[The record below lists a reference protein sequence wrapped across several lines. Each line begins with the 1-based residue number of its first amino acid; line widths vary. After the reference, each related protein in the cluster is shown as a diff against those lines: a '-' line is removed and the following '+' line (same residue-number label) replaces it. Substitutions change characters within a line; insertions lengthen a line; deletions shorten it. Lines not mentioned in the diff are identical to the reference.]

1 VELQRLATLN
11 MILWKDL
18 KRVRIRLPGFL
29 AIEVQLRLWLE
40 QRFAG
45 AFELW
50 RAHVL
55 RQGPNT
61 QLPYIGGELDLVC
74 ATRDSFGLG
83 IDQQHVRL
91 VLLVTGAGLHA
102 A

>member
-1 VELQRLATLN
+1 

-61 QLPYIGGELDLVC
+61 QLPYIGGELDLSSVPPV
-74 ATRDSFGLG
+74 
-83 IDQQHVRL
+83 IRL
-91 VLLVTGAGLHA
+91 AWASTSSTCGSCCW
-102 A
+102 